1 MKTILSTLLLLLAL
15 QATANA
21 QCAISEKIDWSKEYD
36 GAFLKDFE
44 VKQSDSNVTR
54 FSIILRKDIR
64 YALHFVNP
72 STPISNIKLYVSDK
86 EEYPVTLNTKVDS
99 EKNHSVSRLKVNE
112 TGAYHLYIEF
122 NEKCENDCVVMLI
135 YLEEEEEE

>member
-1 MKTILSTLLLLLAL
+1 MRTILSTLLLVLAL
-15 QATANA
+15 QATAHA
-21 QCAISEKIDWSKEYD
+21 QCVISEKIDWNKEYE
-36 GAFLKDFE
+36 GTFLNDFM